1 MALPALDVLSNN
13 HHPPLTLF
21 LSIMR
26 KYLWLSL
33 TCATLLASC
42 GGGSSDGADVGPV
55 PGVQQYPGGV
65 WEGTVGVGAAQRQVV
80 GYIDPGP
87 SGTGGEFYLARE
99 APGAAGFDAIYG
111 RLNTN
116 VTAVVATGVTYFS
129 AQDGKFATGLT
140 LRGTASNS
148 GKIGRTDGIS
158 GNYSDPVQTAAASG
172 AVVPLKLSYSRLNYF
187 PARASLVEGTY
198 RGTGLFGG
206 AWVLNVTPQG
216 QLSGR
221 IGGCLVTGSAS
232 PRAADSPLY
241 SMTLNISGDTASC
254 EATGTQQSGIAV
266 LRFDASGIPN
276 GIWVFT
282 RNATGPNN
290 TYTLNGIADPRTV
303 IPPSATPLS
312 VAGNWQGSLTL
323 PAGVIG
329 DTSVWGS
336 VLPDGGLFF
345 YTNSS
350 LDHNALYGRLIRY
363 ENNATNNRF
372 VTANDGVF
380 FNRLLA
386 NTGAYNELVMI
397 DGTLQSSGGSNAA
410 NLFSGIFSY
419 PTQPGGF
426 PTAFRVTPDPLY
438 ALPAGKVPSTA
449 LVANT
454 YTMAGTGFGGDTT
467 TLKVFADGAI
477 TGLTSSGCEVA
488 GKLLGELGSGL
499 NLYRV
504 EAFGYLNSPNAPITC
519 GLSSG
524 PPQSGSA
531 SAQFDAN
538 GNVIGLRILTAG
550 LSVAGTRSHTVFV
563 GAKQSTP

>member
-1 MALPALDVLSNN
+1 
-13 HHPPLTLF
+13 
-21 LSIMR
+21 MR
-26 KYLWLSL
+26 SQYFWFSL
-33 TCATLLASC
+33 ACTALLASC
-42 GGGSSDGADVGPV
+42 GGGSSDGGDVGPA

-65 WEGTVGVGAAQRQVV
+65 WEGTVGTGAAQRQVV

-87 SGTGGEFYLARE
+87 QGTGGEFYLARE
-99 APGAAGFDAIYG
+99 APGAAGFDALYG
-111 RLNTN
+111 RLSVS
-116 VTAVVATGVTYFS
+116 VTSVLATGVTYFS
-129 AQDGKFATGLT
+129 VQDGKFATGLT

-148 GKIGRTDGIS
+148 GKIGRTDAIS

-172 AVVPLKLSYSRLNYF
+172 ATVPLKLAYSSLNF
-187 PARASLVEGTY
+187 HTASASLIEGTY

-206 AWVLNVTPQG
+206 GWVLTVTPQG

-221 IGGCLVTGSAS
+221 IGGCLATGSAT

-241 SMTLNISGDTASC
+241 SLTINLSGDATSC
-254 EATGTQQSGIAV
+254 GATGTQQSGIAV
-266 LRFDASGIPN
+266 LRFDAAGVPN
-276 GIWVFT
+276 GIWAFT
-282 RNATGPNN
+282 RNATGTNN
-290 TYTLNGIADPRTV
+290 TYILNGIADPRTTV
-303 IPPSATPLS
+303 PPSATPLS
-312 VAGNWQGSLTL
+312 VAGNWQGSFTL
-323 PAGVIG
+323 PTGVIG
-329 DTSVWGS
+329 DTTVWGS

-380 FNRLLA
+380 FNRLLG
-386 NTGAYNELVMI
+386 NTGTYNEAVLI
-397 DGTLQSSGGSNAA
+397 DGTLQSSNGSGNAS
-410 NLFSGIFSY
+410 LFSGSFSY

-426 PTAFRVTPDPLY
+426 PTRFSVTPDPLY
-438 ALPAGKVPSTA
+438 ALPAGKVATTA
-449 LVANT
+449 MIVGT
-454 YTMAGTGFGGDTT
+454 FKMAGTGFGGDTT

-477 TGLTSSGCEVA
+477 TGLTTSGCEVA

-504 EAFGYLNSPNAPITC
+504 EAFGYLKSPNGPITC
-519 GLSSG
+519 ELASG

-550 LSVAGTRSHTVFV
+550 LSVAGTRARTVFV
-563 GAKQSTP
+563 GAKQLTP

>member
-1 MALPALDVLSNN
+1 
-13 HHPPLTLF
+13 
-21 LSIMR
+21 MR
-26 KYLWLSL
+26 SQYFWFSL
-33 TCATLLASC
+33 ACTALLASC
-42 GGGSSDGADVGPV
+42 GGGSSDGGDVGPA

-65 WEGTVGVGAAQRQVV
+65 WEGTVGTGAAQRQVV

-87 SGTGGEFYLARE
+87 QGTGGEFYLARE
-99 APGAAGFDAIYG
+99 APGAAGFDALYG
-111 RLNTN
+111 RLNVS
-116 VTAVVATGVTYFS
+116 VTSVLATGVTYFS
-129 AQDGKFATGLT
+129 VQDGKFATGLT

-148 GKIGRTDGIS
+148 GKIGRTDAIS

-172 AVVPLKLSYSRLNYF
+172 ATVPLKLAYSSLNF
-187 PARASLVEGTY
+187 HTASPSLIEGTY

-206 AWVLNVTPQG
+206 GWVLTVTPQG

-221 IGGCLVTGSAS
+221 IGGCLATGSAT

-241 SMTLNISGDTASC
+241 SLTINLSGDATSC
-254 EATGTQQSGIAV
+254 GATGTQQSGIAV
-266 LRFDASGIPN
+266 LRFDAAGVPN
-276 GIWVFT
+276 GIWAFT
-282 RNATGPNN
+282 RNATGTNN
-290 TYTLNGIADPRTV
+290 TYILNGIADPRTTV
-303 IPPSATPLS
+303 PPSATPLS
-312 VAGNWQGSLTL
+312 VAGNWQGSFTL
-323 PAGVIG
+323 PTGVIG
-329 DTSVWGS
+329 DTTVWGS

-380 FNRLLA
+380 FNRLLG
-386 NTGAYNELVMI
+386 NTGTYNEAVLI
-397 DGTLQSSGGSNAA
+397 DGTLQSSNGSGNAS
-410 NLFSGIFSY
+410 LFSGSFSY

-426 PTAFRVTPDPLY
+426 PTRFSVTPDPLY
-438 ALPAGKVPSTA
+438 ALPAGKVATTA
-449 LVANT
+449 MIVGT
-454 YTMAGTGFGGDTT
+454 YRMAGTGFGGDTT

-477 TGLTSSGCEVA
+477 TGLTTSGCEVA

-504 EAFGYLNSPNAPITC
+504 EAFGYLKSPNGPITC
-519 GLSSG
+519 ELASG

-538 GNVIGLRILTAG
+538 GNVIGLRILAAG
-550 LSVAGTRSHTVFV
+550 LSVAGSRARTVFV
-563 GAKQSTP
+563 GAKQLTP

>member
-1 MALPALDVLSNN
+1 
-13 HHPPLTLF
+13 
-21 LSIMR
+21 MR
-26 KYLWLSL
+26 SQYFWFSL
-33 TCATLLASC
+33 ACTALLASC
-42 GGGSSDGADVGPV
+42 GGGSSDGGDVGPA

-65 WEGTVGVGAAQRQVV
+65 WEGTVGTGAAQRQVV

-87 SGTGGEFYLARE
+87 QGTGGEFYLARE
-99 APGAAGFDAIYG
+99 APGAAGFDALYG
-111 RLNTN
+111 RLNVS
-116 VTAVVATGVTYFS
+116 VTSVLATGVTYFS
-129 AQDGKFATGLT
+129 VQDGKFATGLT

-148 GKIGRTDGIS
+148 GKIGRTDAIS

-172 AVVPLKLSYSRLNYF
+172 ATVPLKLAYSSLNF
-187 PARASLVEGTY
+187 HTASASLIEGTY

-206 AWVLNVTPQG
+206 GWVLTVTPQG

-221 IGGCLVTGSAS
+221 IGGCLVTGSAT

-241 SMTLNISGDTASC
+241 SLTINLSGDATSC
-254 EATGTQQSGIAV
+254 GATGTQQSGIAV
-266 LRFDASGIPN
+266 LRFDAAGVPN
-276 GIWVFT
+276 GIWAFT
-282 RNATGPNN
+282 RNATGTNN
-290 TYTLNGIADPRTV
+290 TYILNGIADPRTTV
-303 IPPSATPLS
+303 PPSATPLS
-312 VAGNWQGSLTL
+312 VAGNWQGSFTL
-323 PAGVIG
+323 PTGVIG
-329 DTSVWGS
+329 DTTVWGS

-380 FNRLLA
+380 FNRLLG
-386 NTGAYNELVMI
+386 NTGTYNEAVLI
-397 DGTLQSSGGSNAA
+397 DGTLQSSNGSGNAS
-410 NLFSGIFSY
+410 LFSGSFSY

-426 PTAFRVTPDPLY
+426 PTRFSVTPDPLY
-438 ALPAGKVPSTA
+438 ALPAGKVATTA
-449 LVANT
+449 MIVGT
-454 YTMAGTGFGGDTT
+454 YKMAGTGFGGDTT

-477 TGLTSSGCEVA
+477 TGLTTSGCEVA

-504 EAFGYLNSPNAPITC
+504 EAFGYLKSPNGPITC
-519 GLSSG
+519 ELASG

-550 LSVAGTRSHTVFV
+550 LSVAGTRARTVFV
-563 GAKQSTP
+563 GAKQVTP

>member
-1 MALPALDVLSNN
+1 
-13 HHPPLTLF
+13 
-21 LSIMR
+21 MR
-26 KYLWLSL
+26 SQYFWFSL
-33 TCATLLASC
+33 ACTALLASC
-42 GGGSSDGADVGPV
+42 GGGSSDGGDVGPA

-65 WEGTVGVGAAQRQVV
+65 WEGTVGTGAAQRQVV

-87 SGTGGEFYLARE
+87 QGTGGEFYLARE
-99 APGAAGFDAIYG
+99 APGAAGFDALYG
-111 RLNTN
+111 RLNVS
-116 VTAVVATGVTYFS
+116 VTSVLATGVTYFS
-129 AQDGKFATGLT
+129 AQDSKFATGLT

-148 GKIGRTDGIS
+148 GKIGRTDAIS

-172 AVVPLKLSYSRLNYF
+172 ATVPLKLAYSSLNF
-187 PARASLVEGTY
+187 HTASASLIEGTY

-206 AWVLNVTPQG
+206 GWVLTVTPQG

-221 IGGCLVTGSAS
+221 IGGCLVTGSAT

-241 SMTLNISGDTASC
+241 SLTINLSGDATSC
-254 EATGTQQSGIAV
+254 GATGTQQSGIAV
-266 LRFDASGIPN
+266 LRFDAAGVPN
-276 GIWVFT
+276 GIWAFT
-282 RNATGPNN
+282 RNATGTNN
-290 TYTLNGIADPRTV
+290 TYILNGIADPRTTV
-303 IPPSATPLS
+303 PPSATPLS
-312 VAGNWQGSLTL
+312 VAGNWQGSFTL
-323 PAGVIG
+323 PTGVIG
-329 DTSVWGS
+329 DTTVWGS

-380 FNRLLA
+380 FNRLLG
-386 NTGAYNELVMI
+386 NTGTYNEAVLI
-397 DGTLQSSGGSNAA
+397 DGTLQSSNGSGNAS
-410 NLFSGIFSY
+410 LFSGSFSY

-426 PTAFRVTPDPLY
+426 PTRFSVTPDPLY
-438 ALPAGKVPSTA
+438 ALPAGKVATTA
-449 LVANT
+449 MIVGT
-454 YTMAGTGFGGDTT
+454 YKMAGTGFGGDTT

-477 TGLTSSGCEVA
+477 TGLTTSGCEVA

-504 EAFGYLNSPNAPITC
+504 EAFGYLKSPNGPITC
-519 GLSSG
+519 ELASG

-538 GNVIGLRILTAG
+538 GNVIGLRILAAG
-550 LSVAGTRSHTVFV
+550 LSVAGSRARTVFV
-563 GAKQSTP
+563 GAKQLTP

>member
-1 MALPALDVLSNN
+1 
-13 HHPPLTLF
+13 
-21 LSIMR
+21 MR
-26 KYLWLSL
+26 SQFFWFSL
-33 TCATLLASC
+33 ACTALLASC
-42 GGGSSDGADVGPV
+42 GGGSSDGGDVGPA

-65 WEGTVGVGAAQRQVV
+65 WEGTVGTGAALRQVV

-87 SGTGGEFYLARE
+87 QGTGGEFYLARE
-99 APGAAGFDAIYG
+99 APGAAGFDALYG
-111 RLNTN
+111 RLNVS
-116 VTAVVATGVTYFS
+116 VTSVLATGVTYFS
-129 AQDGKFATGLT
+129 VQDGKFATGLT

-148 GKIGRTDGIS
+148 GKIGRTDAIS

-172 AVVPLKLSYSRLNYF
+172 ATVPLKLAYSSLNF
-187 PARASLVEGTY
+187 HTASASLIEGTY

-206 AWVLNVTPQG
+206 GWVLTVTPQG

-221 IGGCLVTGSAS
+221 IGGCLATGSAT
-232 PRAADSPLY
+232 PRAAGSPLY
-241 SMTLNISGDTASC
+241 SLTINLSGDATSC
-254 EATGTQQSGIAV
+254 GATGTQQSGIAV
-266 LRFDASGIPN
+266 LRFDAAGVPN
-276 GIWVFT
+276 GIWAFT
-282 RNATGPNN
+282 RNATGTNN
-290 TYTLNGIADPRTV
+290 TYILNGIADPRTTA
-303 IPPSATPLS
+303 PPSATPLS
-312 VAGNWQGSLTL
+312 VAGNWQGSFTL
-323 PAGVIG
+323 PTGVIG
-329 DTSVWGS
+329 DTTVWGS

-380 FNRLLA
+380 FNRLLG
-386 NTGAYNELVMI
+386 NTGTYNEAVLI
-397 DGTLQSSGGSNAA
+397 DGTLQSSNGSGNAS
-410 NLFSGIFSY
+410 LFSGSFSY

-426 PTAFRVTPDPLY
+426 PTRFSVTPDPLY
-438 ALPAGKVPSTA
+438 ALPAGKVATTA
-449 LVANT
+449 MIVGT
-454 YTMAGTGFGGDTT
+454 YKMAGTGFGGDTT

-477 TGLTSSGCEVA
+477 TGLTTSGCEVA

-504 EAFGYLNSPNAPITC
+504 EAFGYLKSPNGPITC
-519 GLSSG
+519 ELASG

-550 LSVAGTRSHTVFV
+550 LSVAGTRARTVFV
-563 GAKQSTP
+563 GAKQVSP

>member
-1 MALPALDVLSNN
+1 
-13 HHPPLTLF
+13 
-21 LSIMR
+21 MR
-26 KYLWLSL
+26 SQYFWFSL
-33 TCATLLASC
+33 ACTALLASC
-42 GGGSSDGADVGPV
+42 GGGSSDGGDVGPA

-65 WEGTVGVGAAQRQVV
+65 WEGTVGTGAAQRQVV

-87 SGTGGEFYLARE
+87 QGTGGEFYLARE
-99 APGAAGFDAIYG
+99 APGAAGFDALYG
-111 RLNTN
+111 RLNVS
-116 VTAVVATGVTYFS
+116 VTSVLATGVTYFS
-129 AQDGKFATGLT
+129 VQDGKFATGLT

-148 GKIGRTDGIS
+148 GKIGRTDAIS

-172 AVVPLKLSYSRLNYF
+172 ATVPLKLAYSSLNF
-187 PARASLVEGTY
+187 HTASASLIEGTY

-206 AWVLNVTPQG
+206 GWVLTVTPQG

-221 IGGCLVTGSAS
+221 IGGCLATGSAT

-241 SMTLNISGDTASC
+241 SLTINLSGDATSC
-254 EATGTQQSGIAV
+254 GATGTQQSGIAV
-266 LRFDASGIPN
+266 LRFDAAGVPN
-276 GIWVFT
+276 GIWAFT
-282 RNATGPNN
+282 RNATGTNN
-290 TYTLNGIADPRTV
+290 TYILNGIADPRTTA
-303 IPPSATPLS
+303 PPSATPLS
-312 VAGNWQGSLTL
+312 VAGNWQGSFTL
-323 PAGVIG
+323 PTGVIG
-329 DTSVWGS
+329 DTTVWGS

-380 FNRLLA
+380 FNRLLG
-386 NTGAYNELVMI
+386 NTGTYNEAVLI
-397 DGTLQSSGGSNAA
+397 DGTLQSSNGSGNAS
-410 NLFSGIFSY
+410 LFSGSFSY

-426 PTAFRVTPDPLY
+426 PTRFSVTPDPLY
-438 ALPAGKVPSTA
+438 ALPAGKVATTA
-449 LVANT
+449 MIVGT
-454 YTMAGTGFGGDTT
+454 YKMAGTGFGGDTT

-477 TGLTSSGCEVA
+477 TGLTTSGCEVA

-504 EAFGYLNSPNAPITC
+504 EAFGYLKSPNGPITC
-519 GLSSG
+519 ELASG

-538 GNVIGLRILTAG
+538 GNVIGLRILAAG
-550 LSVAGTRSHTVFV
+550 LSVAGTRARTVFV
-563 GAKQSTP
+563 GAKQVTP

>member
-1 MALPALDVLSNN
+1 
-13 HHPPLTLF
+13 
-21 LSIMR
+21 MR
-26 KYLWLSL
+26 SQYFWFSL
-33 TCATLLASC
+33 ACTALLASC
-42 GGGSSDGADVGPV
+42 GGGSSDGGDVGPA

-65 WEGTVGVGAAQRQVV
+65 WEGTVGTGAAQRQVV

-87 SGTGGEFYLARE
+87 QGTGGEFYLARE
-99 APGAAGFDAIYG
+99 APGAAGFDALYG
-111 RLNTN
+111 RLNVS
-116 VTAVVATGVTYFS
+116 VTAVLATGVTYFS
-129 AQDGKFATGLT
+129 VQDGKFATGLT

-148 GKIGRTDGIS
+148 GKIGRTDAIS

-172 AVVPLKLSYSRLNYF
+172 ATVPLKLAYSSLNF
-187 PARASLVEGTY
+187 HTASASLIEGTY

-206 AWVLNVTPQG
+206 GWVLTVTPQG

-221 IGGCLVTGSAS
+221 IGGCLVTGSAT

-241 SMTLNISGDTASC
+241 SLTINLSGDATSC
-254 EATGTQQSGIAV
+254 GATGTQQSGIAV
-266 LRFDASGIPN
+266 LRFDAAGVPN
-276 GIWVFT
+276 GIWAFT
-282 RNATGPNN
+282 RNATGTNN
-290 TYTLNGIADPRTV
+290 TYILNGLADPRTTV
-303 IPPSATPLS
+303 PPSATPLS
-312 VAGNWQGSLTL
+312 VAGNWQGSFTL
-323 PAGVIG
+323 PTGVIG
-329 DTSVWGS
+329 DTTVWGS

-380 FNRLLA
+380 FNRLLG
-386 NTGAYNELVMI
+386 NTGTYNEAVLI
-397 DGTLQSSGGSNAA
+397 DGTLQSSNGSGNAS
-410 NLFSGIFSY
+410 LFSGSFSY

-426 PTAFRVTPDPLY
+426 PTRFSVTPDPLY
-438 ALPAGKVPSTA
+438 ALPAGKVATTA
-449 LVANT
+449 MIVGT
-454 YTMAGTGFGGDTT
+454 YKMAGTGFGGDTT

-477 TGLTSSGCEVA
+477 TGLTTSGCEVA

-504 EAFGYLNSPNAPITC
+504 EAFGYLKSPNGPITC
-519 GLSSG
+519 ELASG

-538 GNVIGLRILTAG
+538 GNVIGLRILAAG
-550 LSVAGTRSHTVFV
+550 LSVAGTRARTVFV
-563 GAKQSTP
+563 GAKQVSP

>member
-1 MALPALDVLSNN
+1 MIAKIA
-13 HHPPLTLF
+13 HRPLILF
-21 LSIMR
+21 LPTMR
-26 KYLWLSL
+26 KYFWLSL
-33 TCATLLASC
+33 TCAALLTSC
-42 GGGSSDGADVGPV
+42 GGGSDSDDVGPA

-65 WEGTVGVGAAQRQVV
+65 WEGTVGTGAAQRQVV

-87 SGTGGEFYLARE
+87 LGTGGEFYMARE
-99 APGAAGFDAIYG
+99 APGAAGFDAFYG
-111 RLNTN
+111 RLNVN
-116 VTAVVATGVTYFS
+116 VTTVVATSVTYFS
-129 AQDGKFATGLT
+129 VQDGKFATGLT

-158 GNYSDPVQTAAASG
+158 GNYSDPVQTAAATG
-172 AVVPLKLSYSRLNYF
+172 AVVPLKLSYSRLNFY

-198 RGTGLFGG
+198 RGSGLFGG
-206 AWVLNVTPQG
+206 GWVLTVSPQG

-221 IGGCLVTGSAS
+221 IGGCLITGSAT

-241 SMTLNISGDTASC
+241 SMTLNIGGDSTSC
-254 EATGTQQSGIAV
+254 EATGTQQSGIGV
-266 LRFDASGIPN
+266 LRFDASGVPN
-276 GIWVFT
+276 GIWAFT
-282 RNATGPNN
+282 RNATGPNS
-290 TYTLNGIADPRTV
+290 TFILNGIADPRTTV
-303 IPPSATPLS
+303 PPSATPLS

-323 PAGVIG
+323 PSGVIG
-329 DTSVWGS
+329 DATVWGS

-345 YTNSS
+345 YTNNS

-363 ENNATNNRF
+363 EDNATNNRF

-386 NTGAYNELVMI
+386 ETGAYNESVQI
-397 DGTLQSSGGSNAA
+397 DGTLQSSNGTSTAG
-410 NLFSGIFSY
+410 LFSGSFNY

-426 PTAFRVTPDPLY
+426 LTRFSVTPDPLY
-438 ALPAGKVPSTA
+438 ALPAGTVPNAS
-449 LVANT
+449 LIIGT

-467 TLKVFADGAI
+467 ALTVFADGAI

-499 NLYRV
+499 NLYRI
-504 EAFGYLNSPNAPITC
+504 EAFGYLDSPNAPITC

-524 PPQSGSA
+524 PSQSGSA
-531 SAQFDAN
+531 SAQFDAS

-550 LSVAGTRSHTVFV
+550 LSVAGTRAHTVFV
-563 GAKQSTP
+563 GSKQRAP

>member
-1 MALPALDVLSNN
+1 
-13 HHPPLTLF
+13 
-21 LSIMR
+21 MR
-26 KYLWLSL
+26 SQYFWFSL
-33 TCATLLASC
+33 ACTALLASC
-42 GGGSSDGADVGPV
+42 GGGSSDGGDVGPA

-65 WEGTVGVGAAQRQVV
+65 WEGTVGTGAAQRQVV

-87 SGTGGEFYLARE
+87 QGTGGEFYLARE
-99 APGAAGFDAIYG
+99 APGAAGFDALYG
-111 RLNTN
+111 RLNVS
-116 VTAVVATGVTYFS
+116 VTAVLATGVTYFS
-129 AQDGKFATGLT
+129 VQDSKFATGLT

-148 GKIGRTDGIS
+148 GKIGRTDAIS

-172 AVVPLKLSYSRLNYF
+172 ATVPLKLAYSSLNF
-187 PARASLVEGTY
+187 HTASASLIEGTY

-206 AWVLNVTPQG
+206 GWVLTVTPQG

-221 IGGCLVTGSAS
+221 IGGCLATGSAT

-241 SMTLNISGDTASC
+241 SLTINLSGDTTSC
-254 EATGTQQSGIAV
+254 GATGTQQSGIAV
-266 LRFDASGIPN
+266 LRYDAAGVPN
-276 GIWVFT
+276 GIWAFT
-282 RNATGPNN
+282 RNATGTDN
-290 TYTLNGIADPRTV
+290 TYTLNGIADPRTTA
-303 IPPSATPLS
+303 PPSATPLS
-312 VAGNWQGSLTL
+312 VAGNWQGSFTL
-323 PAGVIG
+323 PTGVIG
-329 DTSVWGS
+329 DTTVWGS

-380 FNRLLA
+380 FNRLLG
-386 NTGAYNELVMI
+386 NTGTYNEAVLI
-397 DGTLQSSGGSNAA
+397 DGTLQSSNGSGNAS
-410 NLFSGIFSY
+410 LFSGSFSY

-426 PTAFRVTPDPLY
+426 PTRFSVTPDPLY
-438 ALPAGKVPSTA
+438 ALPAGKVATTA
-449 LVANT
+449 MIVGT
-454 YTMAGTGFGGDTT
+454 YKMAGTGFGGDTT

-477 TGLTSSGCEVA
+477 TGLTTSGCEVA

-504 EAFGYLNSPNAPITC
+504 EAFGYLKSPNGPITC
-519 GLSSG
+519 ELASG

-538 GNVIGLRILTAG
+538 GNVIGLRILAAG
-550 LSVAGTRSHTVFV
+550 LSVAGSRARTVFV
-563 GAKQSTP
+563 GAKQLTP

>member
-1 MALPALDVLSNN
+1 MRSQYFWF
-13 HHPPLTLF
+13 PLA
-21 LSIMR
+21 
-26 KYLWLSL
+26 
-33 TCATLLASC
+33 CAALLASC
-42 GGGSSDGADVGPV
+42 GGGSSDGEDVGPA

-65 WEGTVGVGAAQRQVV
+65 WEGTVGTGAAQRQVV

-87 SGTGGEFYLARE
+87 QGTGGEFYLARE
-99 APGAAGFDAIYG
+99 APGAAGFDALYG
-111 RLNTN
+111 RLSVS
-116 VTAVVATGVTYFS
+116 VTSVLATGVTYFS
-129 AQDGKFATGLT
+129 VQDSKFATGLT

-148 GKIGRTDGIS
+148 GKIGRTDAIS

-172 AVVPLKLSYSRLNYF
+172 ATVPLKLAYSSLNF
-187 PARASLVEGTY
+187 HTASPSLIEGTY

-206 AWVLNVTPQG
+206 GWVLTVTPQG

-221 IGGCLVTGSAS
+221 IGGCLATGSAT
-232 PRAADSPLY
+232 PRAAGSPLY
-241 SMTLNISGDTASC
+241 SLTINLSGDTTSC
-254 EATGTQQSGIAV
+254 GATGTQQSGIAV
-266 LRFDASGIPN
+266 LRFDAAGVPN
-276 GIWVFT
+276 GIWAFT
-282 RNATGPNN
+282 RNATGTDN
-290 TYTLNGIADPRTV
+290 TYTLNGIADPRTPV
-303 IPPSATPLS
+303 PPSATPLS
-312 VAGNWQGSLTL
+312 VAGNWQGSFTL
-323 PAGVIG
+323 PTGVIG
-329 DTSVWGS
+329 DTTVWGS

-380 FNRLLA
+380 FNRLLG
-386 NTGAYNELVMI
+386 NTGTYNEAVLI
-397 DGTLQSSGGSNAA
+397 DGTLQSSNGSGNAS
-410 NLFSGIFSY
+410 LFSGSFSY

-426 PTAFRVTPDPLY
+426 PTRFSVTPDPLY
-438 ALPAGKVPSTA
+438 ALPAGKVATTA
-449 LVANT
+449 MIVGT
-454 YTMAGTGFGGDTT
+454 YKMAGTSFGGDTT

-477 TGLTSSGCEVA
+477 TGLTTSGCEVA

-504 EAFGYLNSPNAPITC
+504 EAFGYLKSPNGPITC
-519 GLSSG
+519 ELASG

-550 LSVAGTRSHTVFV
+550 LSVAGTRARTVFV
-563 GAKQSTP
+563 GAKQLTP

>member
-1 MALPALDVLSNN
+1 MYRAYHAGSLKNL
-13 HHPPLTLF
+13 HHPPILF

-26 KYLWLSL
+26 KYFWLSL
-33 TCATLLASC
+33 TCAALLASC
-42 GGGSSDGADVGPV
+42 GGGSSDGDDVGPA

-65 WEGTVGVGAAQRQVV
+65 WEGTVGTGAAQRQVV

-87 SGTGGEFYLARE
+87 QGTGGEFYLARE

-111 RLNTN
+111 RLNVN
-116 VTAVVATGVTYFS
+116 VTAVLATGVTYFS
-129 AQDGKFATGLT
+129 VQDGKFATGLT

-172 AVVPLKLSYSRLNYF
+172 AVVPIKLSYSSLNSY
-187 PARASLVEGTY
+187 PARANLVEGTY

-206 AWVLNVTPQG
+206 GWVLNVTPQG

-221 IGGCLVTGSAS
+221 IGGCLITGSAT

-241 SMTLNISGDTASC
+241 SMTLNLSGDTTSC
-254 EATGTQQSGIAV
+254 DATGTQQSGIAV
-266 LRFDASGIPN
+266 LRFDAAGVPN

-282 RNATGPNN
+282 RNATGTDN
-290 TYTLNGIADPRTV
+290 TFILNGIADPRTTV
-303 IPPSATPLS
+303 PPSTTPLS
-312 VAGNWQGSLTL
+312 VAGNWQGSFTL
-323 PAGVIG
+323 PAGVVG
-329 DTSVWGS
+329 DTAVWGS

-350 LDHNALYGRLIRY
+350 LNHNALYGRLIRY

-386 NTGAYNELVMI
+386 TAGAYNESVLI
-397 DGTLQSSGGSNAA
+397 DGTLQSGNGSSAA
-410 NLFSGIFSY
+410 SLFTGSFSY
-419 PTQPGGF
+419 PAQPGGF
-426 PTAFRVTPDPLY
+426 PTRFSVTPDPLY
-438 ALPAGKVPSTA
+438 ALPAGKVPNAA
-449 LVANT
+449 LITGT
-454 YTMAGTGFGGDTT
+454 YKMAGAGFGGDTT
-467 TLKVFADGAI
+467 TLTVFADGAI

-488 GKLLGELGSGL
+488 GKLVGELGSGL

-504 EAFGYLNSPNAPITC
+504 EAFGYLSSPNAPITC

-538 GNVIGLRILTAG
+538 GNVTGLRILAAG
-550 LSVAGTRSHTVFV
+550 LSVAGTRAHTVFV
-563 GAKQSTP
+563 GARQAAP

>member
-1 MALPALDVLSNN
+1 
-13 HHPPLTLF
+13 
-21 LSIMR
+21 MR
-26 KYLWLSL
+26 SQYFWFSL
-33 TCATLLASC
+33 ACTALLASC
-42 GGGSSDGADVGPV
+42 GGGSSDGGDVGPA

-65 WEGTVGVGAAQRQVV
+65 WEGTVGTGAAQRQVV

-87 SGTGGEFYLARE
+87 QGTGGEFYLARE
-99 APGAAGFDAIYG
+99 APGAAGFDALYG
-111 RLNTN
+111 RLNVS
-116 VTAVVATGVTYFS
+116 VTSVLATGVTYFS
-129 AQDGKFATGLT
+129 VQDGKFATGLT

-148 GKIGRTDGIS
+148 GKIGRTDAIS

-172 AVVPLKLSYSRLNYF
+172 ATVPLKLAYSSLNF
-187 PARASLVEGTY
+187 HTASASLIEGTY

-206 AWVLNVTPQG
+206 GWVLTVTPQG

-221 IGGCLVTGSAS
+221 IGGCLVTGSAT

-241 SMTLNISGDTASC
+241 SLTINLSGDATSC
-254 EATGTQQSGIAV
+254 GATGTQQSGIAV
-266 LRFDASGIPN
+266 LRFDAAGVPN
-276 GIWVFT
+276 GIWAFT
-282 RNATGPNN
+282 RNATGTNN
-290 TYTLNGIADPRTV
+290 TYILNGIADPRTTV
-303 IPPSATPLS
+303 PPSATPLS
-312 VAGNWQGSLTL
+312 VAGNWQGSFTL
-323 PAGVIG
+323 PTGVMG
-329 DTSVWGS
+329 DTTVWGS

-380 FNRLLA
+380 FNRQVG
-386 NTGAYNELVMI
+386 NTGTYNEAVLI
-397 DGTLQSSGGSNAA
+397 DGTLQSSNGSGNAS
-410 NLFSGIFSY
+410 LFSGSFSY

-426 PTAFRVTPDPLY
+426 PTRFSVTPDPLY
-438 ALPAGKVPSTA
+438 ALTAGKVATTA
-449 LVANT
+449 MIVGT
-454 YTMAGTGFGGDTT
+454 YKMAGTGFGGDTT

-477 TGLTSSGCEVA
+477 TGLTTSGCEVV

-504 EAFGYLNSPNAPITC
+504 EAFGYLKSPNGPITC
-519 GLSSG
+519 ELASG

-550 LSVAGTRSHTVFV
+550 LSVAGTRARTVFV
-563 GAKQSTP
+563 GAKQLTP

>member
-1 MALPALDVLSNN
+1 
-13 HHPPLTLF
+13 
-21 LSIMR
+21 MR
-26 KYLWLSL
+26 SQYFWFSL
-33 TCATLLASC
+33 ACTALLASC
-42 GGGSSDGADVGPV
+42 GGGSSDGGDVGPA

-65 WEGTVGVGAAQRQVV
+65 WEGTVGTGAAQRQVV

-87 SGTGGEFYLARE
+87 QGTGGEFYLARE
-99 APGAAGFDAIYG
+99 APGAAGFDALYG
-111 RLNTN
+111 RLNVS
-116 VTAVVATGVTYFS
+116 VTSVLATGVTYFS
-129 AQDGKFATGLT
+129 VQDGKFATGLT

-148 GKIGRTDGIS
+148 GKIGRTDAIS

-172 AVVPLKLSYSRLNYF
+172 ATVPLKLAYSSLNF
-187 PARASLVEGTY
+187 HTASASLIEGTY

-206 AWVLNVTPQG
+206 GWVLTVTPQG

-221 IGGCLVTGSAS
+221 IGGCLATGSAT

-241 SMTLNISGDTASC
+241 SLTINLSGDATSC
-254 EATGTQQSGIAV
+254 GATGTQQSGIAV
-266 LRFDASGIPN
+266 LRYDAAGVPN
-276 GIWVFT
+276 GIWAFT
-282 RNATGPNN
+282 RNATGTNN
-290 TYTLNGIADPRTV
+290 TYILNGIADPRTTV
-303 IPPSATPLS
+303 PPSATPLS
-312 VAGNWQGSLTL
+312 VAGNWQGSFTL
-323 PAGVIG
+323 PTGVIG
-329 DTSVWGS
+329 DTTVWGS

-380 FNRLLA
+380 FNRLLG
-386 NTGAYNELVMI
+386 NTGTYNEAVLI
-397 DGTLQSSGGSNAA
+397 DGTLQSSNGSGNAS
-410 NLFSGIFSY
+410 LFSGSFSY

-426 PTAFRVTPDPLY
+426 PTRFSVTPDPLY
-438 ALPAGKVPSTA
+438 ALPAGKVATTA
-449 LVANT
+449 MIVGT
-454 YTMAGTGFGGDTT
+454 YKMAGTGFGGDTT

-477 TGLTSSGCEVA
+477 TGLTTSGCEVA

-504 EAFGYLNSPNAPITC
+504 EAFGYLKSPNGPITC
-519 GLSSG
+519 ELASG

-538 GNVIGLRILTAG
+538 GNVIGLRILAAG
-550 LSVAGTRSHTVFV
+550 LSVAGSRARTVFV
-563 GAKQSTP
+563 GAKQLTP

>member
-1 MALPALDVLSNN
+1 
-13 HHPPLTLF
+13 
-21 LSIMR
+21 MR
-26 KYLWLSL
+26 SQYFWFSL
-33 TCATLLASC
+33 ACTALLASC
-42 GGGSSDGADVGPV
+42 GGGSSDGADVGPA

-65 WEGTVGVGAAQRQVV
+65 WEGTVGTGAALRQVV

-87 SGTGGEFYLARE
+87 QGTGGEFYLARE
-99 APGAAGFDAIYG
+99 APGAAGFDALYG
-111 RLNTN
+111 RLNVS
-116 VTAVVATGVTYFS
+116 VTSVLATGVTYFS
-129 AQDGKFATGLT
+129 VQDGKFATGLT

-148 GKIGRTDGIS
+148 GKIGRTDAIS

-172 AVVPLKLSYSRLNYF
+172 ATVPLKLAYSSLNF
-187 PARASLVEGTY
+187 HTASPSLIEGTY

-206 AWVLNVTPQG
+206 GWVLTVTPQG

-221 IGGCLVTGSAS
+221 IGGCLATGSAT

-241 SMTLNISGDTASC
+241 SLTINLSGDATSC
-254 EATGTQQSGIAV
+254 GATGTQQSGIAV
-266 LRFDASGIPN
+266 LRFDAAGVPN
-276 GIWVFT
+276 GIWAFT
-282 RNATGPNN
+282 RNATGTNN
-290 TYTLNGIADPRTV
+290 TYILNGIADPRTTV
-303 IPPSATPLS
+303 PPSATPLS
-312 VAGNWQGSLTL
+312 VAGNWQGSFTL
-323 PAGVIG
+323 PTGVIG
-329 DTSVWGS
+329 DTTVWGS

-380 FNRLLA
+380 FNRLLG
-386 NTGAYNELVMI
+386 NTGTYNEAVLI
-397 DGTLQSSGGSNAA
+397 DGTLQSSIGSGNAS
-410 NLFSGIFSY
+410 LFSGSFSY

-426 PTAFRVTPDPLY
+426 PTRFSVTPDPLY
-438 ALPAGKVPSTA
+438 ALPAGKVATTA
-449 LVANT
+449 MIVGT
-454 YTMAGTGFGGDTT
+454 FKMAGTGFGGDTT

-477 TGLTSSGCEVA
+477 TGLTTSGCEVA

-504 EAFGYLNSPNAPITC
+504 EAFGYLKSPNGPITC
-519 GLSSG
+519 ELASG

-538 GNVIGLRILTAG
+538 GNVIGLRILAAG
-550 LSVAGTRSHTVFV
+550 LSVAGSRARTVFV
-563 GAKQSTP
+563 GAKQLTP

>member
-1 MALPALDVLSNN
+1 
-13 HHPPLTLF
+13 
-21 LSIMR
+21 MR
-26 KYLWLSL
+26 SQYFWFSL
-33 TCATLLASC
+33 ACAALLASC
-42 GGGSSDGADVGPV
+42 GGGSSDGADVGPA

-65 WEGTVGVGAAQRQVV
+65 WEGTVGTGAALRQVV

-87 SGTGGEFYLARE
+87 QGTGGEFYLARE
-99 APGAAGFDAIYG
+99 APGAAGFDARYG
-111 RLNTN
+111 RLNVS
-116 VTAVVATGVTYFS
+116 VTSVLATGVTYFS
-129 AQDGKFATGLT
+129 VQDGKFATGLT

-148 GKIGRTDGIS
+148 GKIGRTDAIS

-172 AVVPLKLSYSRLNYF
+172 ATVPLKLAYSSLNF
-187 PARASLVEGTY
+187 HTASPSLIEGTY

-206 AWVLNVTPQG
+206 GWVLTVTPQG

-221 IGGCLVTGSAS
+221 IGGCLATGSAT

-241 SMTLNISGDTASC
+241 SLTINLSGDATSC
-254 EATGTQQSGIAV
+254 GATGTQQSGIAV
-266 LRFDASGIPN
+266 LRFDAAGVPN
-276 GIWVFT
+276 GIWAFT
-282 RNATGPNN
+282 RNATGTNN
-290 TYTLNGIADPRTV
+290 TYILNGIADPRTTV
-303 IPPSATPLS
+303 PPSATPLS
-312 VAGNWQGSLTL
+312 VAGNWQGSFTL
-323 PAGVIG
+323 PTGVIG
-329 DTSVWGS
+329 DTTVWGS

-380 FNRLLA
+380 FNRLLG
-386 NTGAYNELVMI
+386 NTGTYNEAVLI
-397 DGTLQSSGGSNAA
+397 DGTLQSSNGSGNAS
-410 NLFSGIFSY
+410 LFSGSFSY

-426 PTAFRVTPDPLY
+426 PTRFSVTPDPLY
-438 ALPAGKVPSTA
+438 ALPAGKVATTA
-449 LVANT
+449 MIVGT
-454 YTMAGTGFGGDTT
+454 YKMAGTGFGGDTT

-477 TGLTSSGCEVA
+477 TGLTTSGCEVA

-504 EAFGYLNSPNAPITC
+504 EAFGYLKSPNGPITC
-519 GLSSG
+519 ELASG

-550 LSVAGTRSHTVFV
+550 LSVAGTRARTVFV
-563 GAKQSTP
+563 GTKQVSP

>member
-1 MALPALDVLSNN
+1 MALLALHVLSNN

-172 AVVPLKLSYSRLNYF
+172 AVMPIKLSYSRLNYF

-350 LDHNALYGRLIRY
+350 LNHNALYGRLIRY

>member
-1 MALPALDVLSNN
+1 
-13 HHPPLTLF
+13 
-21 LSIMR
+21 MR
-26 KYLWLSL
+26 SQYFWFSL
-33 TCATLLASC
+33 ACTALLASC
-42 GGGSSDGADVGPV
+42 GGGSSDGGDVGPA

-65 WEGTVGVGAAQRQVV
+65 WEGTVGTGAAQRQVV

-87 SGTGGEFYLARE
+87 QGTGGEFYLARE
-99 APGAAGFDAIYG
+99 APGAAGFDALYG
-111 RLNTN
+111 RLNVS
-116 VTAVVATGVTYFS
+116 VTSVLATGVTYFS
-129 AQDGKFATGLT
+129 VQDGKFATGLT

-148 GKIGRTDGIS
+148 GKIGRTDAIS

-172 AVVPLKLSYSRLNYF
+172 ATVPLKLAYSSLNF
-187 PARASLVEGTY
+187 HTASASLIEGTY

-206 AWVLNVTPQG
+206 GWVLTVTPQG

-221 IGGCLVTGSAS
+221 IGGCLATGSAT

-241 SMTLNISGDTASC
+241 SLTINLSGDATSC
-254 EATGTQQSGIAV
+254 GATGTQQSGIAV
-266 LRFDASGIPN
+266 LRYDAAGVPN
-276 GIWVFT
+276 GIWAFT
-282 RNATGPNN
+282 RNATGTNN
-290 TYTLNGIADPRTV
+290 TYILNGIADPRTTV
-303 IPPSATPLS
+303 PPSATPLS
-312 VAGNWQGSLTL
+312 VAGNWQGSFTL
-323 PAGVIG
+323 PTGVIG
-329 DTSVWGS
+329 DTTVWGS

-380 FNRLLA
+380 FNRLLG
-386 NTGAYNELVMI
+386 NTGTYNEAVLI
-397 DGTLQSSGGSNAA
+397 DGTLQSSNGSGNAS
-410 NLFSGIFSY
+410 LFSGSFSY

-426 PTAFRVTPDPLY
+426 PTRFSVTPDPLY
-438 ALPAGKVPSTA
+438 ALPAGKVATTA
-449 LVANT
+449 MIVGT
-454 YTMAGTGFGGDTT
+454 YKMAGTGFGGDTT

-477 TGLTSSGCEVA
+477 TGLTTSGCEVA

-504 EAFGYLNSPNAPITC
+504 EAFGYLKSPNGPITC
-519 GLSSG
+519 ELASG

-550 LSVAGTRSHTVFV
+550 LSVAGTRARTVFV
-563 GAKQSTP
+563 GAKQVTP

>member
-1 MALPALDVLSNN
+1 MRSQYFWFSLACTAL
-13 HHPPLTLF
+13 LT
-21 LSIMR
+21 
-26 KYLWLSL
+26 
-33 TCATLLASC
+33 SC
-42 GGGSSDGADVGPV
+42 GGGSSDGGDVGPA

-65 WEGTVGVGAAQRQVV
+65 WEGTVGTGAAQRQVV

-87 SGTGGEFYLARE
+87 QGTGGEFYLARE
-99 APGAAGFDAIYG
+99 APGAAGFDALYG
-111 RLNTN
+111 RLNVS
-116 VTAVVATGVTYFS
+116 VTAVLATGVTYFS
-129 AQDGKFATGLT
+129 VQDGKFATGLT

-148 GKIGRTDGIS
+148 GKIGRTDAIS

-172 AVVPLKLSYSRLNYF
+172 ATVPLKLAYSNLNF
-187 PARASLVEGTY
+187 HTASASLIEGTY

-206 AWVLNVTPQG
+206 GWVLTVTPQG

-221 IGGCLVTGSAS
+221 IGGCLATGSAT

-241 SMTLNISGDTASC
+241 SLTINLSGDTTSC
-254 EATGTQQSGIAV
+254 GATGTQQSGIAV
-266 LRFDASGIPN
+266 LRYDAAGVPN
-276 GIWVFT
+276 GIWAFT
-282 RNATGPNN
+282 RNATGTDN
-290 TYTLNGIADPRTV
+290 TYTLNGIADPRTTA
-303 IPPSATPLS
+303 PPSATPLS
-312 VAGNWQGSLTL
+312 VAGNWQGSFTL
-323 PAGVIG
+323 PTGVIG
-329 DTSVWGS
+329 DTTVWGS

-380 FNRLLA
+380 FNRLLG
-386 NTGAYNELVMI
+386 NTGTYNEAVLI
-397 DGTLQSSGGSNAA
+397 DGTLQSSNGSGNAS
-410 NLFSGIFSY
+410 LFSGSFSY

-426 PTAFRVTPDPLY
+426 PTRFSVTPDPLY
-438 ALPAGKVPSTA
+438 ALPAGKVATTA
-449 LVANT
+449 MIVGT
-454 YTMAGTGFGGDTT
+454 YKMAGTGFGGDTT

-477 TGLTSSGCEVA
+477 TGLTTSGCEVA

-504 EAFGYLNSPNAPITC
+504 EAFGYLKSPNGPITC
-519 GLSSG
+519 ELASG

-538 GNVIGLRILTAG
+538 GNVIGLRILAAG
-550 LSVAGTRSHTVFV
+550 LSVAGTRARTVFV
-563 GAKQSTP
+563 GAKQLTP